1 MSFQRI
7 SPPEELRNIIECYWV
22 VENNDP
28 SPLEEKIIPDGFAE
42 LIFHYGDPYLIRLK
56 DQWEVQSKNLYAGQ
70 ISRFFYLKN
79 SGVSR
84 VLGVKLKPAAVT
96 QLYNISA
103 DRFTDKVVGLSTI
116 SEIKNAPF
124 LNELDNCKSADEKI
138 SILNQYF
145 YTLSS
150 AYNYGPADRA
160 VELILS
166 ARGIISVSELCAA
179 LYISERQLER
189 IFRQYIGLSPKYYC
203 RIIQFNYIFQCIQNK
218 DSTWM
223 DIVHNAGYYD
233 QSHFIRNFKA
243 FTGEEPSS
251 YFFEKENLAN
261 FFLIKKAK

>member
-7 SPPEELRNIIECYWV
+7 SPPEELRNIIECYWI

-28 SPLEEKIIPDGFAE
+28 SPVEEKIIPDGFAE
-42 LIFHYGDPYLIRLK
+42 LIFHYGDPYLIRLT

-79 SGVSR
+79 SRISR
-84 VLGVKLKPAAVT
+84 VLGVKLKPAALT

-124 LNELDNCKSADEKI
+124 QKELDNCKSADEKI
-138 SILNQYF
+138 SILNRYF

-166 ARGIISVSELCAA
+166 ARGVISVSELCAA
-179 LYISERQLER
+179 LYVSERQLER

-223 DIVHNAGYYD
+223 DIVHDAGYYD

-251 YFFEKENLAN
+251 YVFEKENLAN